1 MDFSSRLL
9 PCGTNCIFREEGY
22 FVWGASMFR
31 HGENIYMVYSRW
43 EKSKGFDAWVTDS
56 ELCLAK
62 GQDALGTFEHV
73 KVIGPNRPNN
83 AWYGSC
89 MHNPT
94 VISANGKHYLYFM
107 GNRGDG
113 DWWQHRNRQ
122 RIGVAWTD
130 DPENEWHI
138 LPDPVIDVTPG
149 AIDSRM
155 VSNPTAVH
163 FEDGKTL
170 MVYKAVSDDGPEPA
184 GGAVICGVAEAE
196 DPLGPFKKHGKPIMV
211 NPQNPWSVED
221 PFIWR
226 ENGRLYALVKDFH
239 GYFTGIGTCS
249 TALFESQDGYE
260 WNPASR
266 APAFGLAIPTK
277 TGMQPV
283 KKLERPQIFFDEDG
297 SAVLLCACMPKDETD
312 TYNIRIP
319 LRKAD

>member
-1 MDFSSRLL
+1 MDFSKRML
-9 PCGTNCIFREEGY
+9 PVSPACIFREEGY

-31 HGENIYMVYSRW
+31 HGGTLYLVYSRW

-62 GQDALGTFEHV
+62 GTDALGTFV
-73 KVIGPNRPNN
+73 PVGVIGPARPCE

-130 DPENEWHI
+130 DPEKEWHI

-149 AIDSRM
+149 AIDARM
-155 VSNPTAVH
+155 VSNPTAVQL
-163 FEDGKTL
+163 DSGKTL

-184 GGAVICGVAEAE
+184 GGAVICGAAEA
-196 DPLGPFKKHGKPIMV
+196 DSPLGPFYKDGKPIMV
-211 NPQNPWSVED
+211 NPEHPWSVED
-221 PFIWR
+221 PFIWQ
-226 ENGRLYALVKDFH
+226 ENGKLYALVKDFQ
-239 GYFTGIGTCS
+239 GYFTGTGTCS
-249 TALFESQDGYE
+249 TALFESRDGHE
-260 WNPASR
+260 WTPA
-266 APAFGLAIPTK
+266 AHALAFGLSVPVP
-277 TGMQPV
+277 GGEQPV
-283 KKLERPQIFFDEDG
+283 KKLERPQIFVDTDG
-297 SAVLLCACMPKDETD
+297 SAVLLCACMPQDETD

-319 LRKAD
+319 LQPAK